1 MDTLE
6 DNHEQDYYL
15 FMKDIE
21 ARKKERER
29 LKMLPYE
36 ERMAAI
42 GSDPTLGAD
51 PENNSMA
58 LVPMHDYG
66 DAIDYTDAAM
76 GETLANFNP
85 EIHGG
90 DISMHIRKTQQRGK
104 TATQDE
110 PEELSIAE

>member
-6 DNHEQDYYL
+6 DNHEQDFYL
-15 FMKDIE
+15 FMKDNE
-21 ARKKERER
+21 VRKKERER

-42 GSDPTLGAD
+42 GEGGTDDQG
-51 PENNSMA
+51 NNQLA

-66 DAIDYTDAAM
+66 DAIDFTDAAM

-90 DISMHIRKTQQRGK
+90 DITMHIKKTQ
-104 TATQDE
+104 
-110 PEELSIAE
+110 

>member
-1 MDTLE
+1 
-6 DNHEQDYYL
+6 
-15 FMKDIE
+15 MKENE

-42 GSDPTLGAD
+42 GEGGDDS
-51 PENNSMA
+51 NNQLA

-66 DAIDYTDAAM
+66 DAIDFTDAAM

-85 EIHGG
+85 EIHGE
-90 DISMHIRKTQQRGK
+90 ITMHIKKTQQRAK
-104 TATQDE
+104 ANAQEETD
-110 PEELSIAE
+110 ELSIAEKMKRQ

>member
-1 MDTLE
+1 
-6 DNHEQDYYL
+6 
-15 FMKDIE
+15 MKENE

-42 GSDPTLGAD
+42 GEGGDA
-51 PENNSMA
+51 ENNQLA

-66 DAIDYTDAAM
+66 DAIDFTDAAM

-90 DISMHIRKTQQRGK
+90 DITMHIKKTQQRAK
-104 TATQDE
+104 AN
-110 PEELSIAE
+110 A

>member
-1 MDTLE
+1 MDALE
-6 DNHEQDYYL
+6 DNHEQDFYL
-15 FMKDIE
+15 FMKDNE

-36 ERMAAI
+36 ERIAAMND
-42 GSDPTLGAD
+42 GTSDPKFNAPSD
-51 PENNSMA
+51 NNQMA

-66 DAIDYTDAAM
+66 DAIDFTDAAI

-90 DISMHIRKTQQRGK
+90 DITMHIKKTQQQR
-104 TATQDE
+104 AR
-110 PEELSIAE
+110 AANNNA

>member
-6 DNHEQDYYL
+6 DNHEQDFYL
-15 FMKDIE
+15 FMKDNE
-21 ARKKERER
+21 TRKKERER

-36 ERMAAI
+36 ERMAA
-42 GSDPTLGAD
+42 LGDLNAD
-51 PENNSMA
+51 EANENNQLA

-66 DAIDYTDAAM
+66 DAIDFTDAAM

-90 DISMHIRKTQQRGK
+90 DITAHIRKSQRSK
-104 TATQDE
+104 ADKRNEE